1 MSSRG
6 FTLIELLVTVGIMGI
21 LAATAIPQYGE
32 FKARSFDARSAADL
46 RNAATAEEAYFVDNL
61 EYLSCAT
68 VEDCSSD
75 LPNFIASE
83 GVVLAIE
90 RVEAAGAIPE
100 HFIGTSSHP
109 AGSRTWTW
117 DSSDD
122 GLQ

>member
-1 MSSRG
+1 MNSRG
-6 FTLIELLVTVGIMGI
+6 FTLIELLVSVGIMGV
-21 LAATAIPQYGE
+21 LAATAIPQYGD
-32 FKARSFDARSAADL
+32 FKSRSFDARSASDL

-61 EYLSCAT
+61 EYLSCAS
-68 VEDCSSD
+68 VEDCVAD
-75 LPNFIASE
+75 LPNFVASE
-83 GVVLAIE
+83 GVVLAIS
-90 RVEAAGAIPE
+90 RVEGTNVIPE